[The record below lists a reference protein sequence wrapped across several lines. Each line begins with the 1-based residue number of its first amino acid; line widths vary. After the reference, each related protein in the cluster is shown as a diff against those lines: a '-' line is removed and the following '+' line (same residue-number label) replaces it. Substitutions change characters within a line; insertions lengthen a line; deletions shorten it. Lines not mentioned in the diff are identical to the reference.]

1 MDIKS
6 QFLEIVRSVRPIE
19 MESMDDSMFST
30 KYRLDANDIAY
41 IFLLAS
47 EQIGFSV
54 TEELIDFLEE
64 HNSFRDV
71 IGYIGSHAAG
81 HR

>member
-6 QFLEIVRSVRPIE
+6 QFLEIVQSVRPIE
-19 MESMDDSMFST
+19 MESMDDSMFSI

-71 IGYIGSHAAG
+71 IGYIGSHSAG